1 MQKEKK
7 DTKIVK
13 LTSNAG
19 SHREFAIEYTPTRPH
34 VIVSYTIRLYWGHQ
48 FFQCCRRKYII
59 LLEMSPINNY
69 SGLESL
75 LAKEILVEVVLVVI
89 LEILTGEEVISVVV
103 MEILIEEIGG
113 RGKILVMDEME

>member
-1 MQKEKK
+1 
-7 DTKIVK
+7 
-13 LTSNAG
+13 
-19 SHREFAIEYTPTRPH
+19 
-34 VIVSYTIRLYWGHQ
+34 
-48 FFQCCRRKYII
+48 
-59 LLEMSPINNY
+59 MSPINNY